1 MRDRADWK
9 SKVSELHARAFCQKW
24 MRDMPPVDP
33 VRLFFVPFPTRTFGV
48 ETVSIDAGIVFD
60 RCRISALSHNVEEA
74 LIGACAAWSR
84 AVIKAR
90 LRG

>member
-1 MRDRADWK
+1 
-9 SKVSELHARAFCQKW
+9 
-24 MRDMPPVDP
+24 MPPVDP